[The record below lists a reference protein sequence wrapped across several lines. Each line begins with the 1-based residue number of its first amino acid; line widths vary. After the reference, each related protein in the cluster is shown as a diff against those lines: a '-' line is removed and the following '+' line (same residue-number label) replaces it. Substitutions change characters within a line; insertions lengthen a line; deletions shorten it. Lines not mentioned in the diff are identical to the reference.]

1 MQVPP
6 LRARRGDIGAISRQ
20 LLTRLSAEIGPR
32 TLTSAAIARLVV
44 HDWPG
49 NVRELRNV
57 LYRAADLTRTQRT
70 IDASEIERAIRIR
83 DDTTKVSLTP
93 PLARALLGQHDN
105 NLSAAARAAGYPR
118 TTFRKLLKA

>member
-1 MQVPP
+1 
-6 LRARRGDIGAISRQ
+6 
-20 LLTRLSAEIGPR
+20 
-32 TLTSAAIARLVV
+32 VV

-70 IDASEIERAIRIR
+70 IDAAEIERAIRIR